1 MPAKIHRWPP
11 LQEIIKQAIMK
22 EKFLAAFKEALQV
35 DNREVALEDVF
46 RDYDEWD
53 SLSRLSLIAALD
65 EQFNLQIEDKEF
77 EKLATVGDLLKQ
89 VELKAA
95 E

>member
-1 MPAKIHRWPP
+1 
-11 LQEIIKQAIMK
+11 MK
-22 EKFLAAFKEALQV
+22 EKFLASFKEALQIE
-35 DNREVALEDVF
+35 DREVLTTDVF

-65 EQFNLQIEDKEF
+65 EEYDLQIEDKEF
-77 EKLATVGDLLKQ
+77 EQLLTVGDLMAV
-89 VELKAA
+89 VEKKVG